1 MTVQFPDGFLWGSAT
16 SAYQIEGSPLADGAG
31 PSIWHRFAHTPGLV
45 HGGDTGDV
53 ACDHYRRYAED
64 VALMRSLG
72 MTAYRFSTSWSR
84 VLPRGRGRV
93 NQAGLDFYD
102 RLVDAL
108 LAAGITPMLTLY
120 HWDLPAALD
129 DLGGWLNPDISR
141 WFADYAAVVV
151 GALDDRVTM
160 WTTLNEPWVVTDG
173 GYLHGTL
180 APGHR
185 NRFEAPIAT
194 HHLLRAHGAAVQ
206 AYRGLGKHRIGLV
219 VNIEPK
225 YPASD
230 AEADRA
236 AVARADA
243 YMNRQY
249 LDPVFLGRY
258 PEELAEVFG
267 EAWPDWPAD
276 DFALI
281 GQPIDFV
288 GINYYTRSVTRF
300 DPEAWPLCASAVRQ
314 PHATHMETGWEVFPP
329 GLTDTLLG
337 VKERY
342 GNPPVYVTEN
352 GAAFFDP
359 PRVDGDRL
367 ADPLRVEYLRT
378 HLEAVHAAIAKGAD
392 VRGYF
397 VWSLLDNFEWA
408 HGYSKRFGIVHVDF
422 ETQKRTPKDSARFYA
437 EVIASRGRALSD
449 RRPPSA
455 RRLPD

>member
-129 DLGGWLNPDISR
+129 DLGGWLNPDITR

-258 PEELAEVFG
+258 PEELADVFG
-267 EAWPDWPAD
+267 EAWPRWPPD
-276 DFALI
+276 DLAMI
-281 GQPIDFV
+281 RQPIDFIGV
-288 GINYYTRSVTRF
+288 NY
-300 DPEAWPLCASAVRQ
+300 
-314 PHATHMETGWEVFPP
+314 
-329 GLTDTLLG
+329 
-337 VKERY
+337 
-342 GNPPVYVTEN
+342 
-352 GAAFFDP
+352 
-359 PRVDGDRL
+359 
-367 ADPLRVEYLRT
+367 
-378 HLEAVHAAIAKGAD
+378 
-392 VRGYF
+392 
-397 VWSLLDNFEWA
+397 
-408 HGYSKRFGIVHVDF
+408 
-422 ETQKRTPKDSARFYA
+422 
-437 EVIASRGRALSD
+437 
-449 RRPPSA
+449 
-455 RRLPD
+455 